1 MKHNND
7 LKVIMR
13 QIRNRYGEI
22 LKGQNGKSVDA
33 EIISVEY
40 LTLKD
45 GRVNYKITLGNE
57 NK

>member
-1 MKHNND
+1 
-7 LKVIMR
+7 MR